1 VTNVSQSNMAVKLN
15 LTRGL
20 ARFVT
25 PAALVG
31 LVVWLSAVSLL
42 AIAVAHEREL
52 AVQRAT
58 HESERLSVI
67 LEENTA
73 RTFDGVEIALEG
85 IATYLS
91 TREFAADDPGVQAVM
106 QARLKYL
113 PPVRAL
119 FVIGPDGWIRHDTDF
134 PRTPKVSLTDRDY
147 FQQYLHDPGLQ
158 HAISHALKS
167 RSGTGWFVA
176 STQRITGPGGVF
188 RGLVVAAVQLDW
200 LSQLYARLQLDSKQT
215 LALLQQ
221 DGRLLARFPPAD
233 ALIGMNF
240 AENEAYAQ
248 NVARGKVGTYF
259 TDGPPLGTPRI
270 VSYRALSS
278 QPLVA
283 VLVTPLEAVLAPWHR
298 MAAGAVGAGLVLTL
312 LTCAGVLFF
321 EQRQEAAR
329 RAVAHRIAQAEEHA
343 AAQANAKF
351 RAFFEQGCFLSC
363 VLALDGTVLEV
374 NRAGLAACGIE
385 RDAVA
390 GRKFWECDWWTA
402 AAANRSTLKDGIAA
416 AVNGASV
423 HSDSAYRLVDGSA
436 RLVELVFSPVRDDAG
451 EVLSVAVLG
460 VDITERK
467 YHEERLRALA
477 DELANADR
485 LKGEFLAT
493 LSHELRNVLAPM
505 QNAVLILERVQAG
518 SAPAVRAWN
527 MLKRQFLQIRHL
539 VDDLL
544 DVSRVNSGK
553 VRLHKEHLDLRQV
566 LESAAEAAQTVM
578 EAAGHRLTTNWP
590 AEPLPLAV
598 DGARMQQ
605 VISNLLGN
613 AAKYTTPAGGHIQ
626 LNARREGRE
635 VLVEVVDDGMGIPA
649 DAQARVFD
657 MFHQVDD
664 HLSRSQGGLG
674 IGLSLVQKLVA
685 LHGGHVEAF
694 SQGANLG
701 STFTIYLPIA
711 EAATGTDG
719 APSATAPRHDEH
731 AARRAGLPGETA
743 SGGAQVG
750 Q

>member
-1 VTNVSQSNMAVKLN
+1 MRRVLHWNRAVMLN
-15 LTRGL
+15 LSRST
-20 ARFVT
+20 ARFVP

-31 LVVWLSAVSLL
+31 FVFWLSAVSLL
-42 AIAVAHEREL
+42 AIAVAHEREQ

-58 HESERLSVI
+58 QESERLSVI

-73 RTFDGVEIALEG
+73 RTFDGVEIALAG

-91 TREFAADDPGVQAVM
+91 TRDFAADDPGVQAVM

-113 PPVRAL
+113 PAVRAL

-134 PRTPKVSLTDRDY
+134 PRTPKVSLADRNY
-147 FQQYLHDPGLQ
+147 FQQYLRDPGLQ
-158 HAISHALKS
+158 HAASHAIKS

-188 RGLVVAAVQLDW
+188 KGVVVAAVQLDW
-200 LSQLYARLQLDSKQT
+200 LSQLYARLQLDSDQT

-233 ALIGMNF
+233 ALMGMNF
-240 AENEAYAQ
+240 ADNDAYAQ
-248 NVARGKVGTYF
+248 AAARSKTGTYF
-259 TDGPPLGTPRI
+259 TDGPPLGTARI
-270 VSYRALSS
+270 VSYRTLHT

-283 VLVTPLEAVLAPWHR
+283 VLVTPLAAVLAPWHR
-298 MAAGAVGAGLVLTL
+298 VAAGALGAGLVLTL
-312 LTCAGVLFF
+312 LTGAGVLFF
-321 EQRQEAAR
+321 VQRQEAAR
-329 RAVAHRIAQAEEHA
+329 RAVAHRIAQVEEHA

-351 RAFFEQGCFLSC
+351 RAFFEQACFLSC

-374 NRAGLAACGIE
+374 NCAGLSACGIA
-385 RDAVA
+385 RDAVV
-390 GRKFWECDWWTA
+390 GRKLWECDWWTA
-402 AAANRSTLKDGIAA
+402 AAANVSMLQDGIAA
-416 AVNGASV
+416 AVHGTTV
-423 HSDSAYRLVDGSA
+423 HSDCAYRLVDGSA
-436 RLVELVFSPVRDDAG
+436 RLVELVFSPVRCDAG

-467 YHEERLRALA
+467 HHEERLRTLA

-485 LKGEFLAT
+485 LKGQFLAT

-527 MLKRQFLQIRHL
+527 MLKQQFLQIHHL

-553 VRLHKEHLDLRQV
+553 VRLHKEHLDLQQI
-566 LESAAEAAQTVM
+566 LQGAAEAAQTVI
-578 EAAGHRLTTNWP
+578 EAAGHRLTTSWP
-590 AEPLPLAV
+590 PEPLPVSV
-598 DGARMQQ
+598 DSARMQQ

-613 AAKYTTPAGGHIQ
+613 AAKYTPAGGHIQ

-635 VLVEVVDDGMGIPA
+635 VLVEVVDNGMGIPA
-649 DAQARVFD
+649 EALARVFD
-657 MFHQVDD
+657 MFHQEDD
-664 HLSRSQGGLG
+664 HLTRSQGGLG
-674 IGLSLVQKLVA
+674 IGLSLVQSLVA

-694 SQGANLG
+694 SEGAKLG
-701 STFTIYLPIA
+701 STFTVYLPVA
-711 EAATGTDG
+711 EATAAC
-719 APSATAPRHDEH
+719 APPAKAAGRDESARSPR
-731 AARRAGLPGETA
+731 T
-743 SGGAQVG
+743 
-750 Q
+750 